1 MEKPKFHLQI
11 ATNIRI
17 MMNGQHQKLDI
28 KLLYLS
34 SKLKM
39 GIVVILILVLM
50 DSRDT
55 LIM

>member
-1 MEKPKFHLQI
+1 MEKQKFHLQI
-11 ATNIRI
+11 ATNIQT
-17 MMNGQHQKLDI
+17 MMNGQHQKPDI

-50 DSRDT
+50 DLRDM